1 MKLELFSTPIF
12 ITNIDLDKIKIES
25 ENFAKEWHSNTLSSF
40 GFTNKLNASSYNY
53 LMSVICSLLS
63 NHLHAE
69 NELQLLNI
77 WENKYEKDDFQEN
90 HIHTDSHFSFIIYVK
105 GKKSNT
111 VFFAPHKYLLECFYG
126 DSLYPYS
133 YQSEC
138 ASGQIIVFPSYLE
151 HMVKK
156 NTDSVT
162 YAGNIKMIKKKERAI
177 MWKKENE
184 QSNTDR

>member
-1 MKLELFSTPIF
+1 LLNTSLNLPGKPIVEDLEDLKDMMIESNLNYAWLPDVNVIIKKMKLELFSTPIF

-111 VFFAPHKYLLECFYG
+111 VFFRPH
-126 DSLYPYS
+126 
-133 YQSEC
+133 
-138 ASGQIIVFPSYLE
+138 I
-151 HMVKK
+151 
-156 NTDSVT
+156 
-162 YAGNIKMIKKKERAI
+162 NI
-177 MWKKENE
+177 
-184 QSNTDR
+184 